1 MILLLLKTVRA
12 SKQKKMT
19 LNMFIYIYN
28 QMKDKAQNLKSNEK
42 PQKITSFH

>member
-1 MILLLLKTVRA
+1 
-12 SKQKKMT
+12 
-19 LNMFIYIYN
+19 MFIYMYMYN